1 MKFEAVPAVDEEIL
15 QLNAQNAAQEGG
27 ARTRWAQGVKEI
39 IAVGIENDTCVPWLE
54 WFKEGLDEQLN
65 SRCWA
70 EVGAGWI
77 SRDC

>member
-54 WFKEGLDEQLN
+54 
-65 SRCWA
+65 
-70 EVGAGWI
+70 
-77 SRDC
+77 